1 MHAVA
6 GEDQVPHDL
15 DDAGGV
21 AEAVAG
27 DVVGED
33 EAVTGR
39 RHAAGLLR
47 LQPHSS
53 SSSSASSA
61 SSGQGETEG
70 CLGGILMTTTT
81 TTKEEGR
88 DHG

>member
-53 SSSSASSA
+53 SSSASS

-70 CLGGILMTTTT
+70 FLGGF
-81 TTKEEGR
+81 
-88 DHG
+88 

>member
-6 GEDQVPHDL
+6 GEDQVPHHL

-53 SSSSASSA
+53 ASSSA

-70 CLGGILMTTTT
+70 FLGGF
-81 TTKEEGR
+81 
-88 DHG
+88 